1 MRERGPHTHTT
12 KCVGEQCLK
21 PKSMLNSQ
29 HSVRL
34 HMQGSWF
41 VPAMFHLVLHAL
53 RRRKCSLL
61 CHLQE
66 EVAITTILKICN

>member
-29 HSVRL
+29 QKS
-34 HMQGSWF
+34 
-41 VPAMFHLVLHAL
+41 
-53 RRRKCSLL
+53 
-61 CHLQE
+61 
-66 EVAITTILKICN
+66 